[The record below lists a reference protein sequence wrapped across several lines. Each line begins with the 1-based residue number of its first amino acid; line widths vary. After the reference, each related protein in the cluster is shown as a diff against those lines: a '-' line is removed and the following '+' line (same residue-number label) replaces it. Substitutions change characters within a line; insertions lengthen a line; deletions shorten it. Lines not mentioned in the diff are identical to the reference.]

1 MNYEDY
7 YVEVAVGDVSSR
19 NQVVPYNEVGKVV
32 DSNIGKEVYRSMFLY
47 QKDIKDHIEDTGSI
61 KGYRGVQAIDKIVF
75 DVDKGTDESTDIKQQ
90 TNKLMKKLVELG
102 CKTEHISIW
111 FSGRG
116 FHVVIPDLYG
126 FRPSA
131 DIAREVKA
139 TIARDF
145 GKSIDLIYD
154 SKRLIRLPFSLNKKT
169 NLYKTYLTHTQFL
182 ALSYDD
188 IMDYCKEVRFDR
200 PPVVNGVT
208 TIWKPMEHTKEQ
220 VKEERTVLEN
230 ATYQTN
236 ADVTCGQHIFNKGA
250 AVENR
255 HITLL
260 RLVSIWRR
268 KGFTQDQCM
277 LLGEQWIDTYPDN
290 FEKSEIKRI
299 VVDTF
304 SRPYEFNC
312 QDEVLEAHCDPKC
325 KYFKSKDYGSN
336 IKLKNIDEII
346 ETYKQYIEDA
356 KYNNTFN
363 FKDLVDIQDDYIF
376 NAGDLV
382 ILGGNT
388 KIGKTAFVQWV
399 VSQIPDVKTAFMSLE
414 VGENL
419 INRRFFQCI
428 IGLNKDNF
436 KEWNEEY
443 DQYLKEGMN
452 HISVTDESPDMR
464 DYHKIIETYNPK
476 MLVIDTIDTIPV
488 KYYQEEYERQN
499 FIIKE
504 LKSLANKYKIIIF
517 GISHISKYAAQQ
529 LENGERLGIHSFKGN
544 SVIEQKADKV
554 IGFEQQSDNEKIRI
568 ISTLGTRDESP
579 FEVRM
584 TFNYE
589 TFSFE
594 QL

>member
-7 YVEVAVGDVSSR
+7 YVEVAIGDVSSR
-19 NQVVPYNEVGKVV
+19 NQVVPYNEVGRIV
-32 DSNIGKEVYRSMFLY
+32 DGNIGKEVYRSMFLY
-47 QKDIKDHIEDTGSI
+47 QKDIKDHIKDTGSI

-75 DVDKGTDESTDIKQQ
+75 DVDKGADESTDIKQE
-90 TNKLMKKLVELG
+90 TNKLMKKLVKLG
-102 CKTEHISIW
+102 CKTEHINIW

-116 FHVVIPDLYG
+116 FHIVIPDLYG
-126 FRPSA
+126 FKPSA
-131 DIAREVKA
+131 NIAREVKS

-145 GKSIDLIYD
+145 GNSIDLIYD

-169 NLYKTYLTHTQFL
+169 NLYKTYLTHSQFL
-182 ALSYDD
+182 ALSYDN
-188 IMDYCKEVRFDR
+188 IKDYCKELRFDR

-208 TIWKPMEHTKEQ
+208 TIWKPMEHTKKE

-255 HITLL
+255 HITVL

-277 LLGEQWIDTYPDN
+277 LLGKQWIDTYPDN

-363 FKDLVDIQDDYIF
+363 FKDLIDIQDDYIF

-399 VSQIPDVKTAFMSLE
+399 VSQVPDVKTAFMSLE

-436 KEWNEEY
+436 KEWNQEY

-452 HISVTDESPDMR
+452 HISVTDDSPDIR

-476 MLVIDTIDTIPV
+476 MLVIDTIDTIPA